1 MNFFANQDAARRH
14 TKRLI
19 VLFVI
24 AVVAIVAICDITVF
38 IFLRG
43 LDDST
48 PRKAIIPDSPRDAL
62 QFFALLSCLP
72 LAVIVIGS
80 LREIIGVSGG
90 GAAVALDL
98 GARPIATSTKD
109 AAERRLLNVVE
120 EMAIASGT
128 AVPQVF
134 VMDGETGINAFA
146 AGFSP
151 NEAAITV
158 TRAALDTLNRDELQG
173 VIGHEFSHILN
184 GDMRLN
190 LNLMGV
196 LGGLLAISIVGSKI
210 ADIGSGSK
218 DSKDGSLAIVMFGLA
233 LVGIGYIGVFFGR
246 LIKSGVSR
254 QREFLADASSVQ
266 FTRNP
271 DGIGRALA
279 RIAQSANGALIK
291 HPHAE
296 KASHMFFGEALE
308 VKFADLMATH
318 PPVDDRLQKIYG
330 RRVMPSDLV
339 AHAAPTTTS
348 ETIAP
353 MQQLDAASSFAGG
366 NEWGINSAAQ
376 RAPDA
381 ALKTELATNAATVA
395 GAVGTVSIRQM
406 DYAVSLLDALPQEI
420 REQSRT
426 VQGAKLA
433 MYGLVLALGGP
444 VKAAQE
450 QMLGAAGVDT
460 NAAFAIATKIQALEK
475 TTRLPLITLAIPA
488 LKALPE
494 PDRLQFLALLQ
505 QLIEADRRIT
515 LEEFVL
521 SNLLSAALGARA
533 GRAVPVT
540 YRAIDQLAEDAR
552 LVLSLVA
559 HATRSDSVKAF
570 ERGLKELGIAA
581 SLTLIEARSL
591 NIAMVTQALARLNQ
605 LAPLQK
611 PRLVKA
617 CVQAALVA
625 GKLSLTEAELLRAVC
640 ATIDCPLPPFVETM
654 AYAA

>member
-1 MNFFANQDAARRH
+1 MNFFANQDAARQR
-14 TKRLI
+14 TKWLI
-19 VLFVI
+19 ALFVI
-24 AVVAIVAICDITVF
+24 AVVAIVAICDITV
-38 IFLRG
+38 ILFLRG

-48 PRKAIIPDSPRDAL
+48 PRKAVIPDSPRDAL
-62 QFFALLSCLP
+62 QFFAVLSCLP
-72 LAVIVIGS
+72 LTVIVIGS
-80 LREIIGVSGG
+80 LCEIIGVSGG
-90 GAAVALDL
+90 GAAVARDL
-98 GARPIATSTKD
+98 GARPISTSTRD

-134 VMDGETGINAFA
+134 VMDGESGINAFA

-218 DSKDGSLAIVMFGLA
+218 GSKDGSLAMVMFGMA

-279 RIAQSANGALIK
+279 RIAQSTNGALIK

-308 VKFADLMATH
+308 VKMADLMATH
-318 PPVDDRLQKIYG
+318 PPVADRLQKIYG
-330 RRVMPSDLV
+330 RRIMPSDIV
-339 AHAAPTTTS
+339 ARATPTAQSTAMPQS
-348 ETIAP
+348 
-353 MQQLDAASSFAGG
+353 DAASSFIGAS
-366 NEWGINSAAQ
+366 EWGINTAAQ

-381 ALKTELATNAATVA
+381 ALKTELETNAATVA
-395 GAVGTVSIRQM
+395 SAVGTVSIRQM

-426 VQGAKLA
+426 IEGAKLA

-450 QMLGAAGVDT
+450 KMLGAAGVDA
-460 NAAFAIATKIQALEK
+460 NAAFAMATKVQALEK

-488 LKALPE
+488 LKSLPE
-494 PDRLQFLALLQ
+494 PERLQFLALLQ

-559 HATRSDSVKAF
+559 HATRSDSVNAF
-570 ERGLKELGIAA
+570 ARGLKELGIAA

-591 NIAMVTQALARLNQ
+591 NIATVTQSLARLNK

-617 CVQAALVA
+617 CVQAALVE

-654 AYAA
+654 KYAA